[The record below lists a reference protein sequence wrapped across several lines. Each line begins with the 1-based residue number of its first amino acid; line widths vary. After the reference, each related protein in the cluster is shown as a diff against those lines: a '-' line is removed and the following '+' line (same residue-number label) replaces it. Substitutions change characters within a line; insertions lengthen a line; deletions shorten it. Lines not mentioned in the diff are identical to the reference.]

1 MPSVPSVMAPALP
14 LTSSLRLGMRFGAHS
29 GRCVPAILVLC
40 LSVLKTYSENCHII
54 QTRVVFLFLCG
65 VGGSF

>member
-1 MPSVPSVMAPALP
+1 VPSVPSVMAPALP

-54 QTRVVFLFLCG
+54 QTWVVPLSVGVVFIE
-65 VGGSF
+65 